1 MKGKHA
7 PVRDARF
14 ARMQTDPRFRRPKR
28 SDTKVKVDERF
39 SDVLQPKK
47 RDDALPI
54 DRFGRRKDRI
64 SFRPDDDLGAYYQ
77 MDEEDA
83 PADLARGAVELE
95 SSSEES
101 DEEDDDENEEEEE
114 EEEDDDDEGDVLV
127 GGADAVRRAQT
138 ADVDLDENEDLDAE
152 VMKELDRQAKATQP
166 ENVSRGDD
174 TCRLA
179 VVNMDW
185 DYVRARDLF
194 KVFASIV
201 TPTAASTARDVP
213 DDAVHLALTQVR
225 GKVLSVRVYPSD
237 FGRKRMEHE
246 DVQGPPQ
253 EIFKSDSV
261 VQADDGEE
269 FDNEA
274 LRKYQLERLR
284 YYYAIATFDSRESAR
299 HVYNEIDGTEM
310 ERSANLFDLRFVP
323 DDMEFPDGEDGR
335 PAEFRDEATEDVKNY
350 RGLDF
355 RTDALRHSK
364 VRLTW
369 DQDDPERTRLTQ
381 APSMRPEDLNE
392 DDIKTYLAS
401 ASEDEDEDE
410 NKEKSSRDR
419 LRSLLGGGGKNSA
432 FDNPKGAEDPYG
444 QDDGDM
450 EITFTP
456 ALAGAPKKDDDHEE
470 TTIEKYKRK
479 QRERRERRKNKNAAA
494 EREPEQEAEQEPEQE
509 PEPTGDDAAG
519 FDDPFFETNDG
530 DFEAAFEK
538 EFGGKDKKNKKDKKD
553 KSKKHEAVDEP
564 ERDAEGAEAVGD
576 DGAEEDAQHFDL
588 HDLMRQEK
596 LRGKKLNKFQKRREA
611 ARSAK
616 RPALVQPSFEMNTA
630 DPRFSAVMDDHR
642 FAIDPNHPSFVNTPG
657 MKQLVAERNKRQ
669 REARDSHETGKT
681 SEKDQLGALVSS
693 VKRNAEAPRKKQ
705 RS

>member
-381 APSMRPEDLNE
+381 APSMRPEDLSE

>member
-1 MKGKHA
+1 MKGRHA

-28 SDTKVKVDERF
+28 SDTKVTVDERF

-64 SFRPDDDLGAYYQ
+64 SFRPNDDLGAYYQ

-83 PADLARGAVELE
+83 PVDLARGAVELE

-101 DEEDDDENEEEEE
+101 DEEDDDENEEEE
-114 EEEDDDDEGDVLV
+114 DDDDGDVLV

-138 ADVDLDENEDLDAE
+138 ADIDLDEDENLDAE
-152 VMKELDRQAKATQP
+152 VIKELDGQAKAAQP
-166 ENVSRGDD
+166 ENISRGDD

-194 KVFASIV
+194 KVFSSIV
-201 TPTAASTARDVP
+201 TPTAAIAPRDVP
-213 DDAVHLALTQVR
+213 DDAIHLALTQVR

-335 PAEFRDEATEDVKNY
+335 PAEFRDEATEEVKNY

-369 DQDDPERTRLTQ
+369 DQDDPDRTRLTQ
-381 APSMRPEDLNE
+381 VPTRPEDLNE

-410 NKEKSSRDR
+410 NTEKSSRDR

-432 FDNPKGAEDPYG
+432 FDNPKNAEDPYG
-444 QDDGDM
+444 QEDDDM

-456 ALAGAPKKDDDHEE
+456 ALASAPKKNDDHEE

-479 QRERRERRKNKNAAA
+479 QRESRERRKNKNAAA
-494 EREPEQEAEQEPEQE
+494 KQEAEQQA
-509 PEPTGDDAAG
+509 EPTGDDAAG

-530 DFEAAFEK
+530 DFEAAFEE
-538 EFGGKDKKNKKDKKD
+538 EFGGKDKMSKKDKKD
-553 KSKKHEAVDEP
+553 KSKKQEVVEEP
-564 ERDAEGAEAVGD
+564 GAEGAEAVGD

-642 FAIDPNHPSFVNTPG
+642 YAIDPNHPSFVNTPG

-669 REARDSHETGKT
+669 REARDSHETGKA

-693 VKRNAEAPRKKQ
+693 VKRNAEAPRKKR